1 MNSIYY
7 IKYLDMEKN
16 TNSVVV
22 TVKILSILLFML
34 CSGLTLQAQYTLD
47 VDLSDKIRPV
57 THCASGSLYGMT
69 ETLPT
74 DIENLVAPLKPYMF
88 CQPPRGGNDNQ
99 HPYGSA
105 IVVSERL
112 ESTTGVVQI
121 TLADILKGWPYN
133 WPGKDTWLALVRSV
147 IEEKLASGR
156 DNYHSYTIWNERHG
170 TWRETNGD
178 FYTECWVPTYNLI
191 RSMDPSAII
200 VGPGDAYYNNSR
212 ISEFLTYCKNNNCM
226 PDMLS
231 WHQWGSGG
239 FASAYNNYRQL
250 ERSLNISP
258 LPLCI
263 NEYSSQTSDP
273 YEGCPGY
280 SVPFIAK
287 FERYGIESACISW
300 WHTQYPGRLGSLLT
314 PSNEKGGGWYL
325 YKWYGD
331 MSGDMIKTVP
341 PDDYSDGIDGFG
353 CIDEEKYFASIC
365 IGGNNTGTV
374 NVEITGIPATFGSQV
389 NVAVDYVTWVDK
401 DTPVSGTNSISNTVY
416 NVSNRSIS
424 VPVNVTSNLYAYRVH
439 ITPVNIVGPP
449 MVEIT
454 NPVEGDIFISPATIP
469 IQATASDEDG
479 TVSKV
484 DFYNG
489 NTLLFSDNSAPYS
502 YDWQDVTEG
511 VYIIKAVAT
520 DNEGNTNEDVV
531 TVRFN
536 LPQGAYGGTPSPIP
550 GTIQFENY
558 DVGGN
563 GFAYLDNSTDNTGGS
578 TFRTDEDVDLEN
590 CTDAGTGYNLGF
602 ATAGEWLEYTVS
614 VATTGKYN
622 LVIRSACNGD
632 GRTISFLMDD
642 KDIAGNIAVPNTG
655 GWQTWTNIEI
665 NDVQL
670 EAGEHILRLTVGDV
684 DYVNLNYI
692 VFEAVDVPPVVNIT
706 SPGNQS
712 VFLANESVSISA
724 TATSENAS
732 IVTVNYYANDELLGA
747 NNSSPYSFIWENMT
761 EGSYTIKVEAE
772 DNSGLISYDEITV
785 TINAAPVEIQLKAG
799 WNLIGCP
806 IEGSTD
812 ISSALSSIW
821 NNVVSV
827 KDMNHFYISDQPE
840 FFNTLQTVE
849 WGKGYL
855 IKVSTDCT
863 LLWK

>member
-1 MNSIYY
+1 MR
-7 IKYLDMEKN
+7 KY
-16 TNSVVV
+16 V
-22 TVKILSILLFML
+22 LLCLALVIWHFSLFAQM
-34 CSGLTLQAQYTLD
+34 TLK
-47 VDLSDKIRPV
+47 VNLSDKMRPV

-69 ETLPT
+69 ETLPL
-74 DIENLVAPLKPYMF
+74 DIDNLVAPLKPHMF

-121 TLADILKGWPYN
+121 TLADVLKGWPYN
-133 WPGKDTWLALVRSV
+133 WPGKDKWLALVKSV
-147 IEEKLASGR
+147 IEDKIASGR

-170 TWRETNGD
+170 TWRSTNGD

-200 VGPGDAYYNNSR
+200 VGPGDAYYSNSR

-239 FASAYNNYRQL
+239 FPSAYNNYRQL
-250 ERSLNISP
+250 EKSLNISP

-263 NEYSSQTSDP
+263 NEYSSKTSDP

-287 FERYGIESACISW
+287 FERYGVESACISW

-331 MSGDMIKTVP
+331 MSGDMVGITP

-353 CIDEEKYFASIC
+353 CIDEKQYFASIC

-374 NVEITGIPATFGSQV
+374 NVDITGIPATFGSEV
-389 NVAVDYVTWVDK
+389 NVELDYVTWKDK
-401 DTPVSGTNSISNTVY
+401 DTPVSGTNSISKKVY

-439 ITPVNIVGPP
+439 ITPVKIVGPP

-454 NPVEGDIFISPATIP
+454 NPVEGDIFISPATIQ

-489 NTLLFSDNSAPYS
+489 NTLLFSDNSAPYG
-502 YDWQDVTEG
+502 YDWPDVTEG
-511 VYIIKAVAT
+511 EYTIRAVAT
-520 DNEGNTNEDVV
+520 DNEGNTNEDEV

-536 LPQGAYGGTPSPIP
+536 VPQGPYGGTPHSIP
-550 GTIQFENY
+550 GTIELEHF

-563 GFAYLDNSTDNTGGS
+563 GYAYSDDSERNTGGAD
-578 TFRTDEDVDLEN
+578 FRKDEDVDIED
-590 CTDAGTGYNLGF
+590 CDEGGYNLGW
-602 ATAGEWLEYTVS
+602 TAAEEWLEYTVN
-614 VATTGKYN
+614 VASTGTYN
-622 LVIRSACNGD
+622 LLVRSSCNGD
-632 GRTISFLMDD
+632 DRTISFAMDD
-642 KDIAGNIAVPNTG
+642 KNITGTIAIPNTG
-655 GWQTWTNIEI
+655 TWQDWTDVAI
-665 NDVQL
+665 NDIELQ
-670 EAGEHILRLTVGDV
+670 AGEHILKLTIGDV
-684 DYVNLNYI
+684 DYVNLNYV
-692 VFEAVDVPPVVNIT
+692 VFEQVAFPPIVHIT
-706 SPGNQS
+706 APLDQS
-712 VFLANESVSISA
+712 EFSANESVTISA
-724 TATSENAS
+724 TATSQDAS
-732 IVTVNYYANDELLGA
+732 IVSVNYYANDKLLGA

-761 EGSYTIKVEAE
+761 EGNYTIKVEAE
-772 DNSGLISYDEITV
+772 DNSGLIGSDEVAV
-785 TINAAPVEIQLKAG
+785 TIHAAPAVIQLKAG
-799 WNLIGCP
+799 WNLIGYP
-806 IEGSTD
+806 FEGSAE
-812 ISSALSSIW
+812 ISTALSSIW
-821 NNVVSV
+821 DQVETV
-827 KDMNHFYISDQPE
+827 KNMSHFYKSSHPD
-840 FFNTLQTVE
+840 FLNTLHKLE
-849 WGKGYL
+849 WANGYL
-855 IKVSTDCT
+855 IKVSADCE
-863 LLWK
+863 LIWRR